1 MEKRLAMLT
10 NTIVNLALFVL
21 WLRFA
26 PRAVSL
32 PRPNVRRQYARL
44 YTGRRFVLA
53 VRLQVVAVVV

>member
-1 MEKRLAMLT
+1 MLT